1 MIPLPMRILIAED
14 DDTLRLLLQLQLE
27 DVPDIEVVASA
38 ATPQDALRLSDEHAP
53 EAAVVDIRMPGVEG
67 AELLAA
73 LRTRRPDM
81 GLVAYSSSAGAT
93 VGRQLADLG
102 IPLVLKGE
110 LPRLVEALRAS
121 TNATRPS

>member
-1 MIPLPMRILIAED
+1 MRILIAED

-27 DVPDIEVVASA
+27 DVADIDVVASA
-38 ATPQDALRLSDEHAP
+38 ATPQDALRLADEHEP
-53 EAAVVDIRMPGVEG
+53 EAAVVDVRMPGVEG

-73 LRTRRPDM
+73 LRSRRPAM
-81 GLVAYSSSAGAT
+81 GLVAYSSSAGAA

-110 LPRLVEALRAS
+110 LPRLIEALRSSAE
-121 TNATRPS
+121 AARQ